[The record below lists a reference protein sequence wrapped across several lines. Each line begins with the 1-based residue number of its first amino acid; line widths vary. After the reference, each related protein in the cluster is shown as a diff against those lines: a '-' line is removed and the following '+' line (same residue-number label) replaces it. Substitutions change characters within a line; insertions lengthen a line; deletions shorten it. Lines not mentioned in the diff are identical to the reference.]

1 MLAIKKI
8 SALFFV
14 AIIIIACTK
23 EPVTQQTIEDGK
35 TSTIYGVNDVD
46 VTQKGINKIN
56 QKSITE
62 YASIAYSDVY
72 QKTISQPELDKI
84 GSTYS
89 AFGDK
94 TLIEDLLIR
103 NFLNSSDITIP
114 SKTEMNIDIEVFVD
128 DTYKKLFSRE
138 PNEFEKWYLTDL
150 IKKDTA
156 ITPELVYY
164 SFLTSNEY
172 RYY

>member
-8 SALFFV
+8 PYLFF
-14 AIIIIACTK
+14 ATIIIVACTK

-72 QKTISQPELDKI
+72 QKTISQTEFRTNVKYNIITLQSCSI
-84 GSTYS
+84 LVSFNNIYCSTRTY
-89 AFGDK
+89 
-94 TLIEDLLIR
+94 R
-103 NFLNSSDITIP
+103 RLN
-114 SKTEMNIDIEVFVD
+114 
-128 DTYKKLFSRE
+128 Y
-138 PNEFEKWYLTDL
+138 
-150 IKKDTA
+150 
-156 ITPELVYY
+156 
-164 SFLTSNEY
+164 
-172 RYY
+172 